1 MKGKDKMRE
10 VKKEKKAT
18 TTIKEKS
25 EYQKEKSRSSSV
37 TVPENKKNKQFFS
50 FFKTMITTKYWSLSF
65 NNECL

>member
-10 VKKEKKAT
+10 VKKEKKA
-18 TTIKEKS
+18 IKEKS

-50 FFKTMITTKYWSLSF
+50 FSKTMITTKYWSLSF